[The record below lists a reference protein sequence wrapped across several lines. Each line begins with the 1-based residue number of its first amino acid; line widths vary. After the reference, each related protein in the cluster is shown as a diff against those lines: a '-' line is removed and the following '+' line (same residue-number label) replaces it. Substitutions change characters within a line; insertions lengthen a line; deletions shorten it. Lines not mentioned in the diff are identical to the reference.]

1 MSQRGK
7 CQNLTIQTKAEIL
20 QKHLYQK
27 IKVNDLAA
35 EYDTPANIMSTWKK
49 TCWKIFKR
57 GRPNIKKK
65 EVKYNI
71 PFQRCQ
77 ASFVILAKRDEI

>member
-1 MSQRGK
+1 MSQKRK

-35 EYDTPANIMSTWKK
+35 KYDIPANTISTWKNML
-49 TCWKIFKR
+49 I
-57 GRPNIKKK
+57 NI
-65 EVKYNI
+65 
-71 PFQRCQ
+71 
-77 ASFVILAKRDEI
+77 